1 MALGPGEQEADLCST
16 EGVGRGSEPRQLRPG
31 PSPTPL
37 PTPQTR
43 RARTR
48 HTHGT
53 RTRHT
58 HGTHTRHTHSTCT
71 RRTAHVYHTVTCA
84 HHTRH
89 TQHTDHMHTPHSIR
103 HTHHGQQTHTSHITR
118 TRRTRLTHASRTLTC
133 TPFALGLT
141 RGPQTH
147 LRVPTLL
154 LCYRRPPEASG
165 SKGAA
170 WPQAPLRLCTRCS
183 PGPPSPRPSLQLCG
197 GAPPPPPAVPAPASP
212 APSAWGGLLP
222 LTSSAGA
229 GGGALLQAPHCHARP
244 LSFQPS

>member
-1 MALGPGEQEADLCST
+1 MYAS
-16 EGVGRGSEPRQLRPG
+16 
-31 PSPTPL
+31 
-37 PTPQTR
+37 
-43 RARTR
+43 
-48 HTHGT
+48 
-53 RTRHT
+53 
-58 HGTHTRHTHSTCT
+58 HSTCISHSHVCT
-71 RRTAHVYHTVTCA
+71 SHASHTAHRSHAHT
-84 HHTRH
+84 
-89 TQHTDHMHTPHSIR
+89 TQHTSHASWTTNAYIA
-103 HTHHGQQTHTSHITR
+103 HHTHTSHTSHARITH
-118 TRRTRLTHASRTLTC
+118 THLHAIC
-133 TPFALGLT
+133 PGAD

-147 LRVPTLL
+147 LRVPALL

-183 PGPPSPRPSLQLCG
+183 PGPPSPCPSLQLCG